1 MAMGKPI
8 IPVPGMP
15 TPIAFL
21 RMFAL
26 KRTSIFSGRDPSN
39 SQARAT
45 HKATAMGSVHPI
57 AGTTSRFMRAM
68 TASRSVLDNM
78 VYSFC
83 NTKIVNH
90 FQSVNSFDRYF
101 YPAR

>member
-26 KRTSIFSGRDPSN
+26 KRTSIFSGRDAG
-39 SQARAT
+39 ARHAQ
-45 HKATAMGSVHPI
+45 GD
-57 AGTTSRFMRAM
+57 GDGFG
-68 TASRSVLDNM
+68 ASYCGD
-78 VYSFC
+78 
-83 NTKIVNH
+83 H
-90 FQSVNSFDRYF
+90 FAF
-101 YPAR
+101 YEGYDGVAFGFR